1 MNDSYKKYP
10 ITKNIN
16 GSYTIT
22 AIINGQ
28 ELPYNVC
35 EYDEDSKFN
44 FAEVKKYWDSLADN
58 DERKMAEED
67 VVAPELTAEEK
78 KSIELAKLNA
88 QYKIDKT
95 ELSLQYFDAAMN
107 DDANAIK
114 EIKQKFATLNAKYNA
129 QMKSISSK

>member
-22 AIINGQ
+22 AIINDQ

-58 DERKMAEED
+58 DERKIIEENAA
-67 VVAPELTAEEK
+67 VPELTAEEK

-95 ELSLQYFDAAMN
+95 ELSSQYFDAAMN
-107 DDANAIK
+107 DDVKAIE

-129 QMKSISSK
+129 QTKSISGK

>member
-58 DERKMAEED
+58 DERKIIEENAA
-67 VVAPELTAEEK
+67 VPKLTAEEK

-95 ELSLQYFDAAMN
+95 ELSMQYFDAAMN
-107 DDANAIK
+107 DDAKAIE
-114 EIKQKFATLNAKYNA
+114 EIKQKFTTLNAKYNA
-129 QMKSISSK
+129 QTKSISGK